1 MRGPRFRQV
10 GWVAA
15 RISRS
20 HLRRRSGELS
30 CTDRTEYGELC
41 QNLSGCGMERVP
53 LLSADDG
60 KSEPGRHCLGRCPG
74 RESGPRH
81 LLPDSKWLVLHV
93 VLGSFRLPS
102 SLPRSSL
109 PPP

>member
-15 RISRS
+15 RTSRS

-30 CTDRTEYGELC
+30 CTGRTEYGELC
-41 QNLSGCGMERVP
+41 QNMSGCGMERVP

-74 RESGPRH
+74 RGVRTTAPSPGLEVVGVACCSWVVPTPQ
-81 LLPDSKWLVLHV
+81 LPTQVL
-93 VLGSFRLPS
+93 PA
-102 SLPRSSL
+102 
-109 PPP
+109 PP